1 MNQTFSLTRFS
12 MLAGMHWM
20 ENRKR
25 YYLFVLA
32 TTGVLIAWYS
42 FVLAMF
48 GHDSELLFIQFA
60 TYYWGLYFIGL
71 LYASTLFAG
80 LNSKPQAIS
89 YLSVPASHLEKSCCA
104 ILFGVVGFFVVYT
117 LLFYIVDIPMVR
129 IYNELYPGGLMKKED
144 AAFVYN
150 IFTAE
155 GGIIPE
161 RDLHLFLIS
170 FFSIQAVFILG
181 SVYFSR
187 YAFIKATVAI
197 LLFALVVIVFITK
210 VVQEQL
216 PEHWHISDMIEWA
229 LRDAQSSRQMKVVR
243 LSEWTERLLKF
254 GLIGGVPVFFWCVT
268 YFRLKEKEV

>member
-12 MLAGMHWM
+12 MLTGMHWM

-25 YYLFVLA
+25 YYLFALA
-32 TTGVLIAWYS
+32 TTGVMIAWYG

-104 ILFGVVGFFVVYT
+104 ILFGVFGFFVVYT

-161 RDLHLFLIS
+161 REFHLFLFS
-170 FFSIQAVFILG
+170 FFSIQAMFILG
-181 SVYFSR
+181 SVYFTR

-210 VVQEQL
+210 VVENNL
-216 PEHWHISDMIEWA
+216 PDHWRISTMIEWVQWDA
-229 LRDAQSSRQMKVVR
+229 LQSHHIRVVR
-243 LSEWTERLLKF
+243 LSQWTERLLTT
-254 GLIGGVPVFFWCVT
+254 GLICGVPVFFWCVT